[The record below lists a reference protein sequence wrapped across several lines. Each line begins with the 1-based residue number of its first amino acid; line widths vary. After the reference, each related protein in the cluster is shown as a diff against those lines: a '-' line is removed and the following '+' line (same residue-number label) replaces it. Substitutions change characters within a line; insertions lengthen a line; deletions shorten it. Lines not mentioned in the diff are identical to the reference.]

1 MHKTEHSHPQNTAL
15 LPIHTWCSSPA
26 ITEMKHLWKSS
37 LVWLRDL
44 LLHSFQFILWMQNDD
59 LRAQYWVS
67 GGARSCREQD
77 LKNMVAGIWFFNNKC
92 WSVWGMWQG
101 RLPWCSIPLFFLLF
115 WSSKPICIR
124 YQFHLLYLQ
133 SSQTKLMSQLY
144 ELWPHLLFTT
154 FYPSPLESCTNGRSR
169 IYATT
174 EYFYSY
180 FSNNEMYSI

>member
-1 MHKTEHSHPQNTAL
+1 MMMSEPNTESLGEPEVAENKIWRIWWL
-15 LPIHTWCSSPA
+15 EFGSS
-26 ITEMKHLWKSS
+26 TTN
-37 LVWLRDL
+37 VDL
-44 LLHSFQFILWMQNDD
+44 CGGCDKADYHGAASHSF
-59 LRAQYWVS
+59 V
-67 GGARSCREQD
+67 
-77 LKNMVAGIWFFNNKC
+77 
-92 WSVWGMWQG
+92 
-101 RLPWCSIPLFFLLF
+101 LLF

-154 FYPSPLESCTNGRSR
+154 FYPSPLQSCTNGRSR